1 MDLRERIVEAYGRK
15 EGTREEVAKRFKVSL
30 GMVKK
35 SCVRQVQQKW
45 IGGMMAW

>member
-1 MDLRERIVEAYGRK
+1 MRKPISVDLRVRIVEAYEGK

-35 SCVRQVQQKW
+35 LMQQQSRT
-45 IGGMMAW
+45 GT